1 MPKFFA
7 PALTPILQSRKV
19 SLIII
24 GATVSQLLWAFFGF
38 PGWQC
43 PLLHAFGIPCPG
55 CGLTRACLAL
65 LHGEWQQALT
75 IHAFALFMPLAL
87 IFISI
92 GVLPAR
98 HKQQFI
104 VQVEKIERRT
114 GIFTILLLALLA
126 YWLVRLVFFRTTFIR
141 LIAG

>member
-1 MPKFFA
+1 MHKFFT
-7 PALTPILQSRKV
+7 PGLTPILQSRMV
-19 SLIII
+19 SSVIL
-24 GATVSQLLWAFFGF
+24 GATIIQLLFAFFGL

-43 PLLHAFGIPCPG
+43 PLFHAFGIPCPG

-87 IFISI
+87 IFIST
-92 GVLPAR
+92 GVLPAH

-104 VQVEKIERRT
+104 AQVETIERRT

-126 YWLVRLVFFRTTFIR
+126 YWLVRLVFFRATFIR